1 MTAPSAPVALVSG
14 GVRGL
19 GLATA
24 RELARRGVRVH
35 IGWRSSEALARALE
49 AEFPGRLHRADLE
62 REEGARALV
71 AAVLARDGRLDQLVH
86 AVGEFRAGPL
96 EALEPAQLSALF
108 ENNVGSA
115 LGCFGAARAALRASQ
130 GAALFFGTAGLAGL
144 RGRREAA
151 AYAAAKSALLVLVRS
166 WALEEGPHGVRVNM
180 LSPGVVPHE
189 HAAPATLAPG
199 LAARVPLG
207 RTGTPQEVARA
218 AAWLVSAEASYVTG
232 AELEV
237 AGGWLTC

>member
-1 MTAPSAPVALVSG
+1 VALVSG

-24 RELARRGVRVH
+24 RELARRGVPCTSA
-35 IGWRSSEALARALE
+35 WRSSEALARTLE
-49 AEFPGRLHRADLE
+49 AEFPDGCTAPTSSARGRARAG
-62 REEGARALV
+62 RGRARARRAARPAGAR
-71 AAVLARDGRLDQLVH
+71 G
-86 AVGEFRAGPL
+86 GEFRAGPL
-96 EALEPAQLSALF
+96 EALAPAELRALF

-115 LGCFGAARAALRASQ
+115 LCCFSAARAPLRSSK

-166 WALEEGPHGVRVNM
+166 WALEEGPHGLRVNM

-199 LAARVPLG
+199 SPRACRWGARHAAGDRAGRGLARLDRGFVRDRRRVGGSRRMARMM
-207 RTGTPQEVARA
+207 
-218 AAWLVSAEASYVTG
+218 S
-232 AELEV
+232 
-237 AGGWLTC
+237 